1 MENIMMKLLFG
12 DKKKSEKQPLKK
24 VKQKGKIR
32 QLFEK
37 LVKKKS
43 IDLKGSGETNV
54 NDDISNINAMI
65 VPDTANLLSGC
76 LKHKEK
82 SPAAHK
88 EGKINIID
96 MLKICIILDKQKW
109 VKLNNNKKDT
119 FPDISMGGDDKSGQ
133 CQYRLKPL
141 DFNELDLSANRE
153 SKMNICDWT
162 NYKVLITPKPKLSEF
177 RCHGVVGSGEFGME
191 FKVKLR
197 NSTQEYALK
206 FLNRRYFNRYE
217 NFASVRCIRSEI
229 NVLKTNKNHPFL
241 VGLYAFYQTPRN
253 YIIVRDFTSGGDLRS
268 LLKRYGRLLEDHAI
282 FYSAQIV
289 IAIKYLHDNGIIHR
303 DIKPESIL
311 LDRKGYVKLGN
322 FVYCKEGIA
331 KDEMVKG
338 FCGTIPYMAPEI
350 MRNEYYDFN
359 VDWYSFGVVLYE
371 LLIGPVDL
379 LGSDEATSRYYQAIL
394 SGPWRVSVE
403 ATSILNGFLNMNPEE
418 RLGSNLENGF
428 NDIFSHSFFASI
440 NWDRLQKKE
449 LYPPYKPKRNMKFGV
464 LRYFFDALLYL
475 AYMKDLM

>member
-88 EGKINIID
+88 E
-96 MLKICIILDKQKW
+96 
-109 VKLNNNKKDT
+109 
-119 FPDISMGGDDKSGQ
+119 
-133 CQYRLKPL
+133 
-141 DFNELDLSANRE
+141 
-153 SKMNICDWT
+153 
-162 NYKVLITPKPKLSEF
+162 VLITPKPKLSEF

>member
-1 MENIMMKLLFG
+1 
-12 DKKKSEKQPLKK
+12 
-24 VKQKGKIR
+24 
-32 QLFEK
+32 
-37 LVKKKS
+37 
-43 IDLKGSGETNV
+43 
-54 NDDISNINAMI
+54 MI
-65 VPDTANLLSGC
+65 VPDTNLKDANLLSGC
-76 LKHKEK
+76 FKHEEK

-88 EGKINIID
+88 E
-96 MLKICIILDKQKW
+96 DKQKKW
-109 VKLNNNKKDT
+109 VKLNNNKKDA
-119 FPDISMGGDDKSGQ
+119 FPDISMRDDDKSGQ
-133 CQYRLKPL
+133 RQYRLKPL
-141 DFNELDLSANRE
+141 DFNELGLSANRE
-153 SKMNICDWT
+153 SKMNKCDWT
-162 NYKVLITPKPKLSEF
+162 NYKDLRTKPKLSEF
-177 RCHGVVGSGEFGME
+177 RCHGVAGSGEFGME

-217 NFASVRCIRSEI
+217 NIASVRCIRSEI

-241 VGLYAFYQTPRN
+241 VLLYAFYQTPRN

-311 LDRKGYVKLGN
+311 LDRKGHVKLGN

-350 MRNEYYDFN
+350 MRNEYYDFS

-418 RLGSNLENGF
+418 RLGSSLENGF
-428 NDIFSHSFFASI
+428 NDISSHSFFASI
-440 NWDRLQKKE
+440 NWDRLQKGIIPTLQTKKKHE
-449 LYPPYKPKRNMKFGV
+449 IWGQFGV
-464 LRYFFDALLYL
+464 DYFDPRLGSGCRLSSQH
-475 AYMKDLM
+475 

>member
-32 QLFEK
+32 QFFEK

-43 IDLKGSGETNV
+43 IDLKGAGETNV
-54 NDDISNINAMI
+54 KDDISNINAMI
-65 VPDTANLLSGC
+65 VPDTNLKDANLLSDC

-82 SPAAHK
+82 SPTAHK
-88 EGKINIID
+88 E
-96 MLKICIILDKQKW
+96 DKQIW
-109 VKLNNNKKDT
+109 VKLNNNKKVT
-119 FPDISMGGDDKSGQ
+119 FPDISMGDDDKSGQ
-133 CQYRLKPL
+133 RQYRLKPL
-141 DFNELDLSANRE
+141 DFNELGLSANRE

-162 NYKVLITPKPKLSEF
+162 NYKESSNKTMPHSKFRGINSREERVLRTPKPKLSEF
-177 RCHGVVGSGEFGME
+177 RCHGVAGSGKFEME

-217 NFASVRCIRSEI
+217 NIASVRCIRSEI

-311 LDRKGYVKLGN
+311 LDRKGH
-322 FVYCKEGIA
+322 EGIA

-350 MRNEYYDFN
+350 MRNEYYDFS

-428 NDIFSHSFFASI
+428 NDISSHSFFASI

-464 LRYFFDALLYL
+464 LRYFFGALLYL